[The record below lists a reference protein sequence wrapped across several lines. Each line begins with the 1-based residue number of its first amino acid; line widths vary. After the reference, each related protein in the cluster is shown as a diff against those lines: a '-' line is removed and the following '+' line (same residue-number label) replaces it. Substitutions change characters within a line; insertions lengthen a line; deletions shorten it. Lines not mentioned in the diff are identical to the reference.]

1 PAARHCSR
9 KCGVTMEEKK
19 KTPVASGGQKE
30 TTTGWDIV
38 ASGSNDTTVVSDG
51 QQDDT
56 HSSPL
61 YTVLPKLTDAHLAEL
76 RASAISDEVI
86 NACGVYTAR
95 TVEAL
100 PPALQWIGPGALPS
114 PVFPMEEI
122 SGETT
127 YQVKPQ
133 PGSLRNSKGRPMKYI
148 CPSKDNKWGTPPPA
162 LTVLRP
168 VSDDT
173 NHVLI
178 VEGTKQ

>member
-1 PAARHCSR
+1 
-9 KCGVTMEEKK
+9 
-19 KTPVASGGQKE
+19 
-30 TTTGWDIV
+30 
-38 ASGSNDTTVVSDG
+38 
-51 QQDDT
+51 
-56 HSSPL
+56 
-61 YTVLPKLTDAHLAEL
+61 
-76 RASAISDEVI
+76 I

-114 PVFPMEEI
+114 LVFPMEEI

-178 VEGTKQ
+178 VEGTKQALAALSNTDETTAVYRIPGIWSWKGLKSYAVLAQFV